1 MRLTS
6 VFGFAQTVASFAKSG
21 SKAKGEYILV
31 QCHSVATGYQ
41 VDLMRDFLS
50 LVPLTKNN
58 PFAY

>member
-41 VDLMRDFLS
+41 VHLMRDFLS
-50 LVPLTKNN
+50 L
-58 PFAY
+58 